1 MSSMLMFSFNWGEV
15 TRRSACERDQVGDVG
30 SVARWLR
37 AEEYRWIQESRSV
50 MNQKSTEEQ
59 GF

>member
-1 MSSMLMFSFNWGEV
+1 MLSFNWGEV
-15 TRRSACERDQVGDVG
+15 TRRSACERDQVGEMG
-30 SVARWLR
+30 CVARWLR

-50 MNQKSTEEQ
+50 MNWKSTEEQ